1 MRIAVLMLPSCP
13 WARTVAT
20 QFASQ
25 GHEVHVVDFARTPQ
39 AGNYISG
46 DFQNE
51 AVARLSQTVSD
62 LHYLPT
68 PFSSSLRYLAAARP
82 LANLC
87 RQLDVDVL
95 ISLYGGGFGMTAW
108 LSRFRPYAIYA
119 VGSDILLAKRVARP
133 VLRRSLEA
141 AAVVFANGEHLASQT
156 RLLAPAANVMPL
168 LIGVDTDFLTPKP
181 SPPGPT
187 KLLCSRGFLPVYNN
201 EVIIRAI
208 AELPDDTPPFHL
220 TFTSA
225 GALLPH
231 AKELAA
237 SILPPARRD
246 QISFLGGVSDQEM
259 HRQLAESEI
268 SLSLSRSDGTATSL
282 LEAMASGLYP
292 ILSDIPQNREW
303 ITDSAANGLLVD
315 PDDPTGLAAAIHS
328 ALSDIEQR
336 RRATTHNRSLV
347 RTRADCRCNM
357 QMLTGELARYLQPA
371 SRPSPAS

>member
-1 MRIAVLMLPSCP
+1 MRIAVLMLASCP
-13 WARTVAT
+13 WARTIAT

-51 AVARLSQTVSD
+51 AVARLSRTVSG

-68 PFSSSLRYLAAARP
+68 PFASSLRYLAAARP
-82 LANLC
+82 LAAVC

-95 ISLYGGGFGMTAW
+95 ITLYGGGFGMTAW
-108 LSRFRPYAIYA
+108 LSRFRPYAVYA
-119 VGSDILLAKRVARP
+119 VGSDVLFANRLTRP

-141 AAVVFANGEHLASQT
+141 AAVVFANGEYLANQT
-156 RLLAPAANVMPL
+156 RLLAPTANVLPL
-168 LIGVDTDFLTPKP
+168 LIGVDTDFFTPKP

-225 GALLPH
+225 GPLLSH

-237 SILPPARRD
+237 AILPPARRD
-246 QISFLGGVSDQEM
+246 QISFLGGVSDEQM
-259 HRQLAESEI
+259 HRQLADSEI
-268 SLSLSRSDGTATSL
+268 FLSVSRSDGTSTSL
-282 LEAMASGLYP
+282 LEAMASGLFP

-303 ITDSAANGLLVD
+303 IAASAANGLLVH
-315 PDDPTGLAAAIHS
+315 PDDPAGLAAAIRS
-328 ALSDIEQR
+328 ALSNIEQR
-336 RRATTHNRSLV
+336 RRATSHNRSLV
-347 RTRADCRCNM
+347 RTRADCRSNM
-357 QMLTGELARYLQPA
+357 QMLTGALARHL
-371 SRPSPAS
+371 RPVSHPRPVS

>member
-20 QFASQ
+20 QFSSQ
-25 GHEVHVVDFARTPQ
+25 GHEVHVVEFARTPQ

-46 DFQNE
+46 IFQNE
-51 AVARLSQTVSD
+51 AVARLSRTVSG

-82 LANLC
+82 LATLC
-87 RQLDVDVL
+87 RRLAIDVL

-119 VGSDILLAKRVARP
+119 VGSDVLLAKRLTRP

-141 AAVVFANGEHLASQT
+141 AAVVFANGEYLASQT
-156 RLLAPAANVMPL
+156 RLLAPSANVMPL

-201 EVIIRAI
+201 ESIIRAL
-208 AELPDDTPPFHL
+208 AQLPDDTPPFHL

-225 GALLPH
+225 GSLLPC
-231 AKELAA
+231 AKELAS
-237 SILPPARRD
+237 SILPPSRRQ
-246 QISFLGGVSDQEM
+246 QISFLGGVSDEEM

-268 SLSLSRSDGTATSL
+268 FLSLSRSDGTSTSL
-282 LEAMASGLYP
+282 LEAMASGLFP

-303 ITDSAANGLLVD
+303 ITDSAANGLLVH
-315 PDDPTGLAAAIHS
+315 PDDHAGLAAAIHS
-328 ALSDIEQR
+328 TLTAHDQR
-336 RRATTHNRSLV
+336 RRATAHNRSLV
-347 RTRADCRCNM
+347 RTRADCRSNM
-357 QMLTGELARYLQPA
+357 QTLTDELKHHL
-371 SRPSPAS
+371 

>member
-1 MRIAVLMLPSCP
+1 MRIAVLMLTSCP
-13 WARTVAT
+13 WARTIAT

-51 AVARLSQTVSD
+51 AVERLSHTVSG

-68 PFSSSLRYLAAARP
+68 PFASSLRYLAAACP
-82 LANLC
+82 LAAVC
-87 RQLDVDVL
+87 RRLKVDVL
-95 ISLYGGGFGMTAW
+95 ITLYGGGFGMTAW

-119 VGSDILLAKRVARP
+119 VGSDVLFANRFTRP

-141 AAVVFANGEHLASQT
+141 AAIVFANGEYLAGQT
-156 RLLAPAANVMPL
+156 RLLAPTANVRSL
-168 LIGVDTDFLTPKP
+168 LIGVDTDFYTPKP
-181 SPPGPT
+181 SPLGPT
-187 KLLCSRGFLPVYNN
+187 RLLCSRGFLPVYNN
-201 EVIIRAI
+201 EALIRAV

-225 GALLPH
+225 GPLLPH

-237 SILPPARRD
+237 TILTPTRRD
-246 QISFLGGVSDQEM
+246 QISFLGGVSDEEM
-259 HRQLAESEI
+259 HRQLAEAQI
-268 SLSLSRSDGTATSL
+268 FLSVSRSDGTSTSL
-282 LEAMASGLYP
+282 LEALSSGLFP

-303 ITDSAANGLLVD
+303 ITDSSANGLLVD
-315 PDDPTGLAAAIHS
+315 PDDPAGLAAAIHS
-328 ALSDIEQR
+328 VLLDDEQR

-347 RTRADCRCNM
+347 RTRADCRSNM
-357 QMLTGELARYLQPA
+357 QTLTGELAQHLRPVP
-371 SRPSPAS
+371 PSPIS